1 MSTSQE
7 LKDRFSA
14 GKTPSTEDY
23 GALIDSIP
31 SGGGGTVD
39 SAISST
45 SQNALQ
51 NRVLYDELRVTESE
65 QIRTATVG
73 GVTRDIVVLDAT
85 EFDFIPMTHAGGSG
99 DQIYVPIIPTNA
111 GEDKAY
117 IILNSDLPDHSN
129 APFIVSDSGT
139 FLVKFCRSTE
149 SSPISVSIGSV
160 ASGEGDSYD
169 AVGEEFSNAGWNLI
183 DFNIGFPSSG
193 YYGVITDADASS
205 WIQSNVTEGYR
216 TNSIKK
222 PVKSKVI
229 ELSGKSTNDSSLSS
243 TSEKAVQNK
252 VLYNE
257 LRTTGTVSTY
267 VLSAGGVNYPIET
280 IDSDTLDTI
289 YASDDNNNFNP
300 HIFPELDENKAY
312 IVTNVRESGENRSKE
327 FAFYNTGSFKIK
339 FVGDSGDSDIS
350 HINIIGSAGTAG
362 VGNLTMVDNQDTS
375 LNTWVSITVNEP
387 FYSDYTGY
395 VDARYY
401 YGVSEDDPEIT
412 ALSPAT
418 QTYVPL
424 PADVSLKQ
432 KISDLEIK
440 TSLDSSLS
448 STSERAVKNSALY
461 DEMRITDT
469 VTREANTVKLSNES
483 SYREII
489 VLDADNFNYYYGNVI
504 ITGGSDNIGD
514 IYELP
519 SLDPNKAYKILNSD
533 YKNFCCTSND
543 SGTYLL
549 KFCGSS
555 ESESSENAQL
565 VAPTEDDPGESYYG
579 PHTFAEQLYPVSG
592 EWSLVSFEYSFN
604 YYLDDEDRSGYGVYY
619 GDSPYDWVQDGATE
633 SVQPIT
639 ETIIKTLK
647 QKISELEAR
656 VAALEN

>member
-31 SGGGGTVD
+31 SGGGGTID

-51 NRVLYDELRVTESE
+51 NRVLYNELRVTESE
-65 QIRTATVG
+65 QVRTATVG
-73 GVTRDIVVLDAT
+73 GVVRDIVVLDAT
-85 EFDFIPMTHAGGSG
+85 EFDFVQMTNAGGSG
-99 DQIYVPIIPTNA
+99 DQGYIPIIPTYA

-129 APFIVSDSGT
+129 APFISHESGT
-139 FLVKFCRSTE
+139 FLIKFCSSTE
-149 SSPISVSIGSV
+149 SSPISVSIGYV

-169 AVGEEFSNAGWNLI
+169 AVGDVFSNAGWNLI
-183 DFNIGFPSSG
+183 DFNIGFPSSD
-193 YYGVITDADASS
+193 YYGVSADADASS
-205 WIQSNVTEGYR
+205 WIQSDVTEGYR
-216 TNSIKK
+216 TKSTEK

-229 ELSGKSTNDSSLSS
+229 DLSGKSINDSSLSS

-267 VLSAGGVNYPIET
+267 ALSTGGVNYPIET
-280 IDSDTLDTI
+280 IDADTLDTI

-300 HIFPELDENKAY
+300 HIFPKLDENKAY

-350 HINIIGSAGTAG
+350 YINIIGSSGTAG
-362 VGNLTMVDNQDTS
+362 VENLTMVDNQDTS
-375 LNTWVSITVNEP
+375 LNTWVSITVEEP
-387 FYSDYTGY
+387 FYSDEYY
-395 VDARYY
+395 DARYY
-401 YGVSEDDPEIT
+401 YGVNGDYPEIT
-412 ALSPAT
+412 TLSPAT

-424 PADVSLKQ
+424 PTDISLKQ

-448 STSERAVKNSALY
+448 STSEKAVKNRVLY

-469 VTREANTVKLSNES
+469 VTRTANTVKLSNES

-489 VLDADNFNYYYGNVI
+489 VLDADNFNNYYGNVI
-504 ITGGSDNIGD
+504 ITGGSDNIGS

-519 SLDPNKAYKILNSD
+519 SLDSNKAYKILNSD

-555 ESESSENAQL
+555 ESESAENAQL

-604 YYLDDEDRSGYGVYY
+604 YYLDDDDRSGYGVYY

-647 QKISELEAR
+647 QKISELEQR
-656 VAALEN
+656 IAALEN